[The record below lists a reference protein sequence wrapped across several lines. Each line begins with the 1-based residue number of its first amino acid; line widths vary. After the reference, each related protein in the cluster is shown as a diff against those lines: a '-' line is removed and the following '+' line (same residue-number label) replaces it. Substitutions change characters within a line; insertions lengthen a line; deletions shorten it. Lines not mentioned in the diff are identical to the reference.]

1 MERRRAEMALRSAQ
15 SIEINGHS
23 LQSLLSEHADWLS
36 ANGRSAAAISTTSLA
51 RADLRDA
58 DLRGCDLRQ
67 CDLAGADLRGA
78 DLSGSDFRN
87 AILTGANFQ
96 KSEASATNLAGA
108 RFGGADLTIANM
120 PRGALRVIETA
131 ARSTATRFQVSAA
144 LTALVA
150 LGATAAV
157 LVTRDW
163 ALFNDSSFIP
173 GVAWSTYYR
182 SAPFILGLVLALF
195 LRYAVRPF
203 ILRVRELP
211 ALSSDG
217 KELGARTDLW
227 PANLLLAPAMPRLD
241 GELRDGFFTFNRAVS
256 ALAIWALIPT
266 VIVAHRMRYLP
277 RHSDVVTLS
286 HVAMSCLIAG
296 AALADFRRSKI
307 AVGRLQRVHPILA
320 ALVLGCG
327 LGAFSLGV
335 FQRWIPVQLEIAFQQ
350 LEMRAGSGG
359 SLDFRDAVIAYC
371 DMRDI
376 DLSGARLGGARI
388 LFSDLRGA
396 NFKGA
401 DLSNASLYGSNL
413 DGATFDEA
421 DLSGADLSCAKLLSV
436 EALSRAKIDET
447 TLLPDGKPGPVGDRI
462 GLILPDRSACDAWA
476 PTGFE

>member
-1 MERRRAEMALRSAQ
+1 ME
-15 SIEINGHS
+15 
-23 LQSLLSEHADWLS
+23 SLLAEHADWLS
-36 ANGRSAAAISTTSLA
+36 ANGRAAASISPVSLA

-58 DLRGCDLRQ
+58 DLRGRDLRR

-78 DLSGSDFRN
+78 DLSGSDFRD
-87 AILTGANFQ
+87 AIVTGANFQ

-108 RFGGADLTIANM
+108 RFGGADLTIANL
-120 PRGALRVIETA
+120 PRGALRDIEIA
-131 ARSTATRFQVSAA
+131 ARSAATRFQISAA
-144 LTALVA
+144 ITALVA
-150 LGATAAV
+150 LGMTAAV

-163 ALFNDSSFIP
+163 ALFNDSTFIP
-173 GVAWSTYYR
+173 GLAWSTYYR
-182 SAPFILGLVLALF
+182 SAPFVLGLVLALF

-203 ILRVRELP
+203 VVGVRALP

-217 KELGARTDLW
+217 KELGVRTDLW
-227 PANLLLAPAMPRLD
+227 PANLLLASAMPRLD
-241 GELRDGFFTFNRAVS
+241 GELRDRFFTFNRAVS

-266 VIVAHRMRYLP
+266 VIVAHWMRYLP
-277 RHSDVVTLS
+277 RHSDVATLS

-296 AALADFRRSKI
+296 AALADFHRSEI
-307 AVGRLQRVHPILA
+307 SVGRLQRVHPLRA

-335 FQRWIPVQLEIAFQQ
+335 FQGWAPVHLEIAFQQ
-350 LEMRAGSGG
+350 LEMRAGTGDSG
-359 SLDFRDAVIAYC
+359 DFRDAAIAYC

-396 NFKGA
+396 SFQGA

-413 DGATFDEA
+413 DGAVFDEA

-436 EALSRAKIDET
+436 EALSRTKVDET
-447 TLLPDGKPGPVGDRI
+447 TMLPDGKPGPVGDRI
-462 GLILPDRSACDAWA
+462 GLILPDRSACEAWA